1 MDFVEQ
7 LKSSVDIVAVI
18 GQYVRLKRVG
28 AGPRYMGL
36 CPFHAEK
43 TPSFSVHGAHQFY
56 KCFGCGLGGD
66 VIKFVMEIDRLS
78 FYEALKLLAERHG
91 IPMPRRTEYSDPET
105 KLRAAV
111 YRLHEI
117 AFQVFRAALDGPA
130 GAEARAYLL
139 KRRVAPALVEEFGLG
154 YSERSG
160 QALVRA
166 FEKEGFDAGQME
178 ASGLVLKRQDSSGF
192 FDRFRNRLMFPIHS
206 ESAKIIGFGGRAL
219 SAEDEPKYL
228 NSPETSIYR
237 KSYVLYNLHRAKT
250 EIRKQDRA
258 VLVEGYMDVIGVWG
272 AGVREPVASCGT
284 ALTSQQVRMLKR
296 HSERM
301 VVNFDADA
309 AGVGAA
315 ERSIQML
322 LEEGMQ
328 VRVLELEGGL
338 DPDEYV
344 QEHGAEAYRHRLENA
359 PGYFHWLADRARVRF
374 DARTA
379 EGRIASLKFLL
390 PAIQRVSDKL
400 ERMSIANDIGG
411 YLGVPQGAVL
421 DHFRKA
427 AAERRD
433 AGPAPARQAVRP
445 LEGFLLNALLAS
457 EEARL
462 EVLPKLKSMPALQ
475 QFSTRRIFQ
484 ALLAVSETQS
494 RFTFAELEGRLD
506 DNDKEVLA
514 SLVFAD
520 EGNEEKNSLE
530 QALACLRSLEQG
542 DLQSQRAALRAHVRE
557 AERAGNL
564 AEALKWTEELNRLD
578 RT

>member
-7 LKSSVDIVAVI
+7 LKSAVDIVAVI

-66 VIKFVMEIDRLS
+66 VIKFVMEIERLS

-111 YRLHEI
+111 YRMHEI
-117 AFQVFRAALDGPA
+117 AFKIFRAALEGPA

-139 KRRVAPALVEEFGLG
+139 KRRVPPALVEEFGLG
-154 YSERSG
+154 YAEKSG

-166 FEKEGFDAGQME
+166 FEKEGLDAEQME

-206 ESAKIIGFGGRAL
+206 ESAKIIAFGGRAL

-237 KSYVLYNLHRAKT
+237 KSHVLYNLHRAKT
-250 EIRKQDRA
+250 EIRKQDRSL
-258 VLVEGYMDVIGVWG
+258 LVEGYMDVIGVWA

-296 HSERM
+296 HSERI

-322 LEEGMQ
+322 LEEGIEI
-328 VRVLELEGGL
+328 RVLELEGGL

-344 QEHGAEAYRHRLENA
+344 QQHGAEAYRRRLENA
-359 PGYFHWLADRARVRF
+359 PGYFHWLADRARVRY
-374 DARTA
+374 DARTS

-400 ERMSIANDIGG
+400 ERATIANDLAT
-411 YLGVPQGAVL
+411 YLGIEPGLVL
-421 DHFRKA
+421 EHFRKA

-433 AGPAPARQAVRP
+433 AGPAPARQTVKP
-445 LEGFLLNALLAS
+445 LERILLSALLAS
-457 EEARL
+457 QEARL
-462 EVLPKLKSMPALQ
+462 AVLPKLKSMPALQ

-484 ALLAVSETQS
+484 ALLAASETQS
-494 RFTFAELEGRLD
+494 RFTFTELEGRLE
-506 DNDKEVLA
+506 DNDKELLA

-520 EGNEEKNSLE
+520 EGNEEKDSLE
-530 QALACLRSLEQG
+530 QAQDCLRRIEN
-542 DLQSQRAALRAHVRE
+542 DDRESQRAALRARVRE

-564 AEALKWTEELNRLD
+564 AEALKWTEELGRLD
-578 RT
+578 RA